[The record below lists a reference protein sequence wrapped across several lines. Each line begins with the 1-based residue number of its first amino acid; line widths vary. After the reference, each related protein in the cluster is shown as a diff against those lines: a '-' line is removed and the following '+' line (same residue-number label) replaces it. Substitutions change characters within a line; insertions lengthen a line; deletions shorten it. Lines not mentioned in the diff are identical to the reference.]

1 MSAFVVS
8 DPRRHWTW
16 TMEGVSIGGHPVAE
30 ATIEPNLP
38 TPDQVL
44 LDALR
49 RRRADLLD
57 SMSALER
64 ALAAPAPGR
73 LGAWAER
80 VHVALV
86 ELSADF
92 REHVDITESPSGLY
106 HELLTTAP
114 RLSNAVARLI
124 REHAHIADLVED
136 LLMCAS
142 GPDVTDVDSVRDLGV
157 ALLGT
162 LARHRQRGSDLLFE
176 AYSVDVGGDE
186 T

>member
-1 MSAFVVS
+1 
-8 DPRRHWTW
+8 
-16 TMEGVSIGGHPVAE
+16 MEGVSIGGLLVAE
-30 ATIEPNLP
+30 AAMEPNVP

-73 LGAWAER
+73 LGAWTER

-92 REHVDITESPSGLY
+92 REHIDITESPDGLY
-106 HELLTTAP
+106 RELLTTAP
-114 RLSNAVARLI
+114 RLSNAVNRLI
-124 REHAHIADLVED
+124 REHAQIADLVDD
-136 LLMCAS
+136 LLAHAS
-142 GPDVTDVDSVRDLGV
+142 GPLVDDVDSVRDLGV
-157 ALLGT
+157 VLLGK
-162 LARHRQRGSDLLFE
+162 LAGHRQRGSDLLFE

>member
-1 MSAFVVS
+1 MG
-8 DPRRHWTW
+8 
-16 TMEGVSIGGHPVAE
+16 GVSIGGLLVAE
-30 ATIEPNLP
+30 AAMEPNVP

-44 LDALR
+44 LDELR

-57 SMSALER
+57 SMSAVER

-80 VHVALV
+80 VNVALV
-86 ELSADF
+86 ELTADF
-92 REHVDITESPSGLY
+92 REHIDITESPGGLY
-106 HELLTTAP
+106 RELLMTAP
-114 RLSNAVARLI
+114 RLSNAVDRLI
-124 REHAHIADLVED
+124 REHAQIADLVDD
-136 LLMCAS
+136 LLACARP
-142 GPDVTDVDSVRDLGV
+142 PDVNDVDSVRDLGV
-157 ALLGT
+157 ALLGK